1 LTDRVA
7 GPAYQYPDHV
17 VAAHLGAP
25 ASGDLPLDAPMAMPI
40 QSLRGEPAFRE
51 PGAAPASNGRALVM
65 VAATLALTG
74 PATIG
79 LYQALGADSL
89 GLLDVLVLL
98 VFAPLFAWTAFS
110 FVSALA
116 GLLVSP
122 AKADPLGI
130 DMRAPAPPLTSR
142 TAILAPIYN
151 EAPAPVFAR
160 VQAMLASVRAAG
172 GGENF
177 DVFILSDTTDPD
189 IQHRERRQFQALKRR
204 LGWRVKVF
212 YRHRPLNTDR
222 KAGNIASWVRQFG
235 AAYDFMV
242 TLDADSLMEGD
253 TLIRLAGAMERRP
266 SVGLIQTT
274 PVVINRHS
282 LFARVEQFASRLYG
296 PMLARGI
303 AWWSG
308 DQANYWGHN
317 AIIRVKAFAEQA
329 GLPHLPG
336 RKPFGGHI
344 LSHDF
349 VEAALLRRAGWA
361 VCMAPSL
368 RGSYEESPPSLAD
381 LIARDRRWCQGN
393 LQHLRVL
400 SASGLTWISR
410 LHLLRGISSYLT
422 APLWLALLV
431 MSALLSMKPEWGR
444 ADWAVPDSALWDDPH
459 PVLSV
464 TGIFALSIGF
474 LLAPKVMAFAA
485 MLSSAEERRQF
496 GGAGKAFASLLTEIA
511 LSALV
516 APILM
521 LNQIW
526 ALISILFG
534 GDSGWVAQHR
544 EEGDITFETAANDHL
559 GDTAVGLGLAVAT
572 WGAST
577 QTFLLMSPVIAGLV
591 GCIPFAALTASCEL
605 GALARRA
612 GLLVIPEE
620 TAPPPLLEHFNA
632 LRARLEREAEV
643 RVVGAAPPERRPAEP
658 AAPAKVAA

>member
-1 LTDRVA
+1 LTDRLT
-7 GPAYQYPDHV
+7 G
-17 VAAHLGAP
+17 AARDDLDRGAVTGAP
-25 ASGDLPLDAPMAMPI
+25 ASADLPPDAPMAMPV
-40 QSLRGEPAFRE
+40 QSLRGPPEPRE
-51 PGAAPASNGRALVM
+51 AAAPLARNGRALLM
-65 VAATLALTG
+65 IAATLALTG
-74 PATIG
+74 PATFA

-89 GLLDVLVLL
+89 GLLDILVLL

-116 GLLVSP
+116 GLLASP
-122 AKADPLGI
+122 SQVDTLGI
-130 DMRAPAPPLTSR
+130 DMHEPAPGLSSR

-160 VQAMLASVRAAG
+160 VQAMLTSIRAAG
-172 GGENF
+172 GGAGF
-177 DVFILSDTTDPD
+177 DVFILSDTTDAD
-189 IQHRERRQFQALKRR
+189 IQHQERRQFLALKRR
-204 LGWRVKVF
+204 MGSRVKVF
-212 YRHRPLNTDR
+212 YRHRALNTDR

-235 AAYDFMV
+235 GAYDFMV

-253 TLIRLAGAMERRP
+253 TLIRLAAAMERRP
-266 SVGLIQTT
+266 RVGLIQTT

-303 AWWSG
+303 GWWSG

-317 AIIRVKAFAEQA
+317 AIIRVRAFAERA

-361 VCMAPSL
+361 VYMAPSL

-381 LIARDRRWCQGN
+381 LISRDRRWCQGN
-393 LQHLRVL
+393 LQHLRVI

-444 ADWAVPDSALWDDPH
+444 ADGALPDPSSWDSAH
-459 PVLSV
+459 PTVSV
-464 TGIFALSIGF
+464 AGIFALSIAF
-474 LLAPKVMAFAA
+474 LLAPKFMAFAA
-485 MLSSAEERRQF
+485 MLSSAEERRLF

-516 APILM
+516 APVLM

-526 ALISILFG
+526 ALISIVFG

-544 EEGDITFETAANDHL
+544 EEGAITFERAANEHL
-559 GDTAVGLGLAVAT
+559 GDTAVGAGLAVAT

-577 QTFLLMSPVIAGLV
+577 QTFLFMSPVIAGLV

-632 LRARLEREAEV
+632 LRARLEREADV
-643 RVVGAAPPERRPAEP
+643 RVVGAAPAERRPADP
-658 AAPAKVAA
+658 PLPSKAAA

>member
-1 LTDRVA
+1 MADRAADAVSLE
-7 GPAYQYPDHV
+7 PD
-17 VAAHLGAP
+17 VAASEAAAP
-25 ASGDLPLDAPMAMPI
+25 GRRDLPADAPMAMPI
-40 QSLRGEPAFRE
+40 QCLRQAPPSRE
-51 PGAAPASNGRALVM
+51 PGAPEEKNTRALVM
-65 VAATLALTG
+65 IAATLALTG
-74 PATIG
+74 PATFA

-89 GLLDVLVLL
+89 GLLDIFVLL
-98 VFAPLFAWTAFS
+98 AFAPLFAWTAFS

-116 GLLVSP
+116 GLLASP
-122 AKADPLGI
+122 SEADTLGI
-130 DMRAPAPPLTSR
+130 DLGEPAPVLTSR

-160 VQAMLASVRAAG
+160 VQAMLASIAAAG
-172 GGENF
+172 GGGHF

-189 IQHRERRQFQALKRR
+189 IQHGERRQFQALKRR
-204 LGWRVKVF
+204 MGARARVF
-212 YRHRPLNTDR
+212 YRHRSLNTDR
-222 KAGNIASWVRQFG
+222 KAGNIASWVRRFG

-266 SVGLIQTT
+266 RVGLIQTT

-303 AWWSG
+303 GWWSG

-317 AIIRVKAFAEQA
+317 AIIRVRAFAERA

-361 VCMAPSL
+361 VYMAPSL

-381 LIARDRRWCQGN
+381 LISRDRRWCQGN

-444 ADWAVPDSALWDDPH
+444 ADWAVPDAALWDVPH
-459 PVLSV
+459 PTMSV
-464 TGIFALSIGF
+464 AAIFALSIAF
-474 LLAPKVMAFAA
+474 LLAPKFMAFAA
-485 MLSSAEERRQF
+485 MLSSPEERRLF
-496 GGAGKAFASLLTEIA
+496 GGAGKAFASLMTEIA

-516 APILM
+516 APVLM

-534 GDSGWVAQHR
+534 GDSGWAAQHR
-544 EEGDITFETAANDHL
+544 EEGDITFESAANDHL
-559 GDTAVGLGLAVAT
+559 GDTAVGAGLAVAT

-577 QTFLLMSPVIAGLV
+577 QTFLFMSPVIAGLV

-620 TAPPPLLEHFNA
+620 TAPPRLLEHFNA
-632 LRARLEREAEV
+632 LRARLEREADV
-643 RVVGAAPPERRPAEP
+643 RVIEATLPGERRGAEP
-658 AAPAKVAA
+658 ALTSKAAA

>member
-1 LTDRVA
+1 MIV
-7 GPAYQYPDHV
+7 
-17 VAAHLGAP
+17 
-25 ASGDLPLDAPMAMPI
+25 
-40 QSLRGEPAFRE
+40 
-51 PGAAPASNGRALVM
+51 
-65 VAATLALTG
+65 ATLALTG
-74 PATIG
+74 PATFA

-89 GLLDVLVLL
+89 GILDLLVLL
-98 VFAPLFAWTAFS
+98 TFAPLFAWTAFS

-116 GLLVSP
+116 GLLAP
-122 AKADPLGI
+122 TREADSLSI
-130 DMRAPAPPLTSR
+130 DVGAPAPRLTSR

-160 VQAMLASVRAAG
+160 VQAMMASIRAAG
-172 GGENF
+172 GGGDF

-189 IQHRERRQFQALKRR
+189 IQHGERRHFQSLKRR
-204 LGWRVKVF
+204 LGWRASVF
-212 YRHRPLNTDR
+212 YRHRALNTDR

-266 SVGLIQTT
+266 HVGLIQTT
-274 PVVINRHS
+274 PVVTNRHS

-317 AIIRVKAFAEQA
+317 AIIRVRAFAERA

-336 RKPFGGHI
+336 RKPFGGHVM
-344 LSHDF
+344 SHDF
-349 VEAALLRRAGWA
+349 VEAALLRRAGWG
-361 VCMAPSL
+361 VYMAPSL

-381 LIARDRRWCQGN
+381 LITRDRRWCQGN

-400 SASGLTWISR
+400 FASGLTWISR

-444 ADWAVPDSALWDDPH
+444 AGAAMSDRVFGGDSH
-459 PVLSV
+459 PAMSIA
-464 TGIFALSIGF
+464 GIFALSIAF
-474 LLAPKVMAFAA
+474 LLAPKIMAFCA
-485 MLSSAEERRQF
+485 MLSSAEERRLF
-496 GGAGKAFASLLTEIA
+496 GGSGKAFASLLTEIA

-516 APILM
+516 APVLM

-526 ALISILFG
+526 ALISILCG

-544 EEGDITFETAANDHL
+544 EEGDATFETAANEHL
-559 GDTAVGLGLAVAT
+559 GDTAVGAALAVAT

-620 TAPPPLLEHFNA
+620 TSPPPLLEHFNA

-643 RVVGAAPPERRPAEP
+643 RVVGPTVPSERRAAETTLASK
-658 AAPAKVAA
+658 AAA

>member
-1 LTDRVA
+1 LTSRVFGAAYREPDRFVS
-7 GPAYQYPDHV
+7 
-17 VAAHLGAP
+17 GAS
-25 ASGDLPLDAPMAMPI
+25 ASADLPPDSPMAMPI
-40 QSLRGEPAFRE
+40 QSLSEPPSL
-51 PGAAPASNGRALVM
+51 PGPGSAAARSGRAM
-65 VAATLALTG
+65 IMIAATLALTG
-74 PATIG
+74 PATFG
-79 LYQALGADSL
+79 LFQALGADSM
-89 GLLDVLVLL
+89 GGLDVLVLL
-98 VFAPLFAWTAFS
+98 VFSPLFAWTAFS

-116 GLLVSP
+116 GLLASRGQS
-122 AKADPLGI
+122 DPLGI
-130 DMRAPAPPLTSR
+130 DAREATSRLNSR
-142 TAILAPIYN
+142 TAILSPIYN

-160 VQAMLASVRAAG
+160 VQAMLASIRNAG
-172 GGENF
+172 GSDHF
-177 DVFILSDTTDPD
+177 DVFILSDSTDPD
-189 IQHRERRQFQALKRR
+189 IQRREERQFKALKRR
-204 LGWRVKVF
+204 IGWRARVY
-212 YRHRPLNTDR
+212 YRHRPLNIDR

-253 TLIRLAGAMERRP
+253 TLIRLASAMERNGR
-266 SVGLIQTT
+266 VGLIQTT
-274 PVVINRHS
+274 PVVVNRHS

-317 AIIRVKAFAEQA
+317 AIIRVRAFAEQA

-361 VCMAPSL
+361 VCMAPTL

-381 LIARDRRWCQGN
+381 LITRDRRWCQGN

-400 SASGLTWISR
+400 RANGLTWISR

-444 ADWAVPDSALWDDPH
+444 ADWAVPDAALWDDPH
-459 PVLSV
+459 PAISV
-464 TGIFALSIGF
+464 AGIFALSMAF
-474 LLAPKVMAFAA
+474 LLAPKFMAFGA
-485 MLSSAEERRQF
+485 MLASPEERRQF
-496 GGAGKAFASLLTEIA
+496 GGAGKAFASLLAEIA

-516 APILM
+516 APVLM

-544 EEGDITFETAANDHL
+544 EEGDTTFETAANEHL
-559 GDTAVGLGLAVAT
+559 GDTAVGAGLAVAT

-620 TAPPPLLEHFNA
+620 TAPPPLLQHFNT
-632 LRARLEREAEV
+632 LRARLEREADV
-643 RVVGAAPPERRPAEP
+643 RVVGAASLGERRSPEP
-658 AAPAKVAA
+658 AAPSKAAA